1 MAIFNSRVDSHLDP
15 SHDHAGPHVWD
26 KRQTIADPDRD
37 NECSLSNG
45 IFQSHLL
52 ILLQTFS
59 SVEDKSKVTYKEMTP
74 RQDSL
79 TCQQPA
85 HKMAK

>member
-1 MAIFNSRVDSHLDP
+1 MFGAR
-15 SHDHAGPHVWD
+15 D
-26 KRQTIADPDRD
+26 KPLQILTETMNALYLT
-37 NECSLSNG
+37 EF
-45 IFQSHLL
+45 FQSHLL

-59 SVEDKSKVTYKEMTP
+59 SVEDKSKVSYKEMTP

-85 HKMAK
+85 QKMPK